1 MPLLRRGPEVFPQS
15 LFDLSSA
22 DFPWMVAQTRSRQ
35 EKALVRNLEPLHVP
49 FYLPQHERHAA
60 RSGRRFVSFI
70 PLFPGYVFL
79 RADPGARTAA
89 LPERSGRPAARG
101 AGSGAPPRGA
111 APAPKAPG
119 DWRSPGALRPPR
131 RGRSR
136 DDRVRVRSG
145 VTGGASFGSSPR
157 SRLIVSVSMLRQSV
171 AVEFDRSSL
180 NRVSGDARTVAE
192 QSAVA

>member
-22 DFPWMVAQTRSRQ
+22 EFPWMVAQTRSRQ

-49 FYLPQHERHAA
+49 FYLPQHERHAV

-89 LPERSGRPAARG
+89 LRSGLVVRLLEVRDQELLHAELRQLRRLQQTGARLVPY
-101 AGSGAPPRGA
+101 APLVEGDLVTIAEGPFRGY
-111 APAPKAPG
+111 
-119 DWRSPGALRPPR
+119 
-131 RGRSR
+131 RGRVLR
-136 DDRVRVRSG
+136 EQ
-145 VTGGASFGSSPR
+145 SS